1 MEWNSK
7 VGFRNGSIQGC
18 MGDSTMKKWKYGM
31 AAILAIGCFFLV
43 GDVCKEKLFQKAFAA
58 ESPEAEPIVV
68 EAPQVRVVEDV
79 VADASVLT
87 EDGVALTQQPEKVE
101 KVETV
106 ETVETEGVV
115 EDADEE
121 TTLVSEKK
129 RLVVIDA
136 GHQAKGNFEHEPI
149 GPGAIATKA
158 KVAAGTRGC
167 RSGLA
172 EYELNLIVALQLKEE
187 LIERGYEVIM
197 VRETNDVNISNSER
211 AKIAN
216 DANAD
221 AFIRIHADGSDSSL
235 AHGMTALCQS
245 PANPYNAHLY
255 EESKWLSECVLNHM
269 TEYTGSQNRGVWE
282 RDNMSGINWCQV
294 PTTIVEMGFMTNPE
308 EDLKMATPEYQEI
321 IVQGMADGLD
331 AYFLTK

>member
-1 MEWNSK
+1 
-7 VGFRNGSIQGC
+7 
-18 MGDSTMKKWKYGM
+18 MKKWKYGVVTV
-31 AAILAIGCFFLV
+31 LAIGCFFLA
-43 GDVCKEKLFQKAFAA
+43 GDACKEQFLEKAFAA

-68 EAPQVRVVEDV
+68 EAPQVSVIEDV
-79 VADASVLT
+79 VTDVSVLT
-87 EDGVALTQQPEKVE
+87 EDGVALTQQPGKVE
-101 KVETV
+101 EAETV
-106 ETVETEGVV
+106 PTEGVI
-115 EDADEE
+115 EDIDEE
-121 TTLVSEKK
+121 ATLVSEEKF
-129 RLVVIDA
+129 LVVIDA
-136 GHQAKGNFEHEPI
+136 GHQEKGNFEHEPI
-149 GPGAIATKA
+149 GPGATATKA

-197 VRETNDVNISNSER
+197 VRETHDVNISNSER

-245 PANPYNAHLY
+245 PVNPYNAHLY

-308 EDLKMATPEYQEI
+308 EDLRMATPEYQAI

-331 AYFLTK
+331 AYFITKNNE